1 MPVKGQNPSLPLA
14 GRRLPYPPETSTSQ
28 TWDVFLFP
36 KTQARAPKTPPFL
49 RHTIFPPYSP
59 VAMDHNRVP
68 WVIPGIEPLLELGER
83 FRVTARDVI
92 FRQGDPSVS
101 IFFVESGTVKLSY
114 IDPTGKR
121 IALAPRGP
129 GDIFGELSLIGEPKR
144 GQHAEALE
152 EGVIIQVGREQFLN
166 FVRHRPE
173 LLLQLLEVLGQRIR
187 ELEGLVQ
194 DLAFRDIESRLS
206 RQLLLLSSEYGIKTK
221 NGILIGFRLT
231 HRDLAEMIGSAREN
245 TTMALNRL
253 ARQGLLDKR
262 RYQIVIKD
270 PEGLREKCGPDRL

>member
-1 MPVKGQNPSLPLA
+1 MEQ
-14 GRRLPYPPETSTSQ
+14 GRIN
-28 TWDVFLFP
+28 W
-36 KTQARAPKTPPFL
+36 
-49 RHTIFPPYSP
+49 I
-59 VAMDHNRVP
+59 
-68 WVIPGIEPLLELGER
+68 IPGIEPILELGEK
-83 FRVTARDVI
+83 FHVAARDTI
-92 FRQGDPSVS
+92 YRQGDQSTS
-101 IFFVESGTVKLSY
+101 IFFIERGTVKLSY
-114 IDPTGKR
+114 VDPTGKR
-121 IALAPRGP
+121 VSLAPRGP
-129 GDIFGELSLIGEPKR
+129 GDMFGELSLIGER
-144 GQHAEALE
+144 QRNHYAEALE
-152 EGVIIQVGREQFLN
+152 EGVIFQIHRDHFLG
-166 FVRHRPE
+166 FVRHQPE

-270 PEGLREKCGPDRL
+270 IERLREKCGPDRL

>member
-1 MPVKGQNPSLPLA
+1 
-14 GRRLPYPPETSTSQ
+14 
-28 TWDVFLFP
+28 
-36 KTQARAPKTPPFL
+36 
-49 RHTIFPPYSP
+49 
-59 VAMDHNRVP
+59 
-68 WVIPGIEPLLELGER
+68 LELGGR
-83 FRVTARDVI
+83 FHMAARDTI
-92 FRQGDPSVS
+92 YRQGDAS
-101 IFFVESGTVKLSY
+101 IAVFFVESGTVKLSY

-121 IALAPRGP
+121 ISLAPRGP
-129 GDIFGELSLIGEPKR
+129 GEIFGELALIGER
-144 GQHAEALE
+144 HRNHHAEALE
-152 EGVIIQVGREQFLN
+152 ESTLIQVHRDHFLS
-166 FVRHRPE
+166 FVQSRPE

-187 ELEGLVQ
+187 EFEGLVQ

-206 RQLLLLSSEYGIKTK
+206 RQLLLLSSEYGVKTK

-270 PEGLREKCGPDRL
+270 LQGLREKCGPDWL

>member
-1 MPVKGQNPSLPLA
+1 MDQ
-14 GRRLPYPPETSTSQ
+14 GRIR
-28 TWDVFLFP
+28 
-36 KTQARAPKTPPFL
+36 
-49 RHTIFPPYSP
+49 
-59 VAMDHNRVP
+59 

-83 FRVTARDVI
+83 IHVAARDLLY
-92 FRQGDPSVS
+92 RQGEKSTSV
-101 IFFVESGTVKLSY
+101 FFIESGTVKLSF

-121 IALAPRGP
+121 VSLPPRGP
-129 GDIFGELSLIGEPKR
+129 GDMFGELSLIGER
-144 GQHAEALE
+144 HRSHDAEALE
-152 EGVIIQVGREQFLN
+152 EGTVIQIHRDHFLG
-166 FVRHRPE
+166 FVRTQPA
-173 LLLQLLEVLGQRIR
+173 LLLQLLELFGQRIR

-262 RYQIVIKD
+262 RYQIIIKD
-270 PEGLREKCGPDRL
+270 IERLREKCGPDKS